1 MQKIRLNIQRF
12 ASGTISQTS
21 ATSNKASVR
30 IIWESSIISG
40 ENASNVT
47 ATVQILRAT
56 SGTTSCTFQGNI
68 GIDGTSG
75 SVKQYRSDWTT
86 TWKTVGTFTKRV
98 EHNANG
104 TKSITIDTTIA
115 TADSS
120 TSLSGTYKASG
131 TVVLDSIDRNSI
143 LNPISNF
150 KLSDTL
156 NISIEKYLENAN
168 DNLIV
173 SVNGTQ
179 IKEITGI
186 TNGYQLSFTQSEQNA
201 IKALMTSP
209 QIALTFTLNT
219 IYNQENIGNSIQSA
233 IVTSLDQPIYR
244 NIVKKSNG
252 HYQVAINGIVDE
264 DDSYPLQVYS
274 DAGAKILGDTG
285 WQDFLWENSSFMV
298 TPYYSANQWR
308 VINGVLYI
316 NIGVGQETTINSS
329 AESEVARIPITGNT
343 TFDSSDSRIWIAAVG
358 GGGAIAGFIV
368 IQNQDYIS
376 IYLKPHTSSN
386 AYAARWYASMI
397 VIPLDDTAQI
407 NLSQLEVNE

>member
-12 ASGTISQTS
+12 ANGTISQTS

-30 IIWESSIISG
+30 IIWESSIIPG

-47 ATVQILRAT
+47 ATAQILRAT

-186 TNGYQLSFTQSEQNA
+186 TNGYQLSFTQSEKDAIQN
-201 IKALMTSP
+201 LMTSP
-209 QIALTFTLNT
+209 QIKLTFILTT
-219 IYNQENIGNSIQSA
+219 INSGTTIGSSTQKAMVS
-233 IVTSLDQPIYR
+233 SLSKPIYR
-244 NIVKKSNG
+244 NIIKKQNG
-252 HYQVAINGIVDE
+252 HYQVAINGVVNTLFPGAVQRYN
-264 DDSYPLQVYS
+264 DDGSIAS
-274 DAGAKILGDTG
+274 D
-285 WQDFLWENSSFMV
+285 
-298 TPYYSANQWR
+298 
-308 VINGVLYI
+308 
-316 NIGVGQETTINSS
+316 
-329 AESEVARIPITGNT
+329 
-343 TFDSSDSRIWIAAVG
+343 
-358 GGGAIAGFIV
+358 
-368 IQNQDYIS
+368 
-376 IYLKPHTSSN
+376 
-386 AYAARWYASMI
+386 
-397 VIPLDDTAQI
+397 
-407 NLSQLEVNE
+407 

>member
-47 ATVQILRAT
+47 ATAQILRAT

-115 TADSS
+115 TADSF

-131 TVVLDSIDRNSI
+131 TVSLDSIDRNSI

-150 KLSDTL
+150 KLSDTI
-156 NISIEKYLENAN
+156 NISIEKYLGNAN

-186 TNGYQLSFTQSEQNA
+186 TNGYQLSFTQVEQEA

-233 IVTSLDQPIYR
+233 IVTSLDQPVYR

-252 HYQVAINGIVDE
+252 HYQVAINGVVDE
-264 DDSYPLQVYS
+264 EIDSPLQVYS
-274 DAGAKILGDTG
+274 DDGAMIFGDTG
-285 WQDFLWENSSFMV
+285 WKDFLWKNNSFMV
-298 TPYYSANQWR
+298 DPYYATNQWR
-308 VINGVLYI
+308 VINGILYV
-316 NIGVGQETTINSS
+316 NIGVGQSSTINSNT
-329 AESEVARIPITGNT
+329 ETEIARIPITGNT
-343 TFDSSDSRIWIAAVG
+343 TFNSNDTRMWVAAVG
-358 GGGAIAGFIV
+358 EGGAIAGFIM

-376 IYLKPHTSSN
+376 IHLKPHTSSN
-386 AYAARWYASMI
+386 AYAGRWYAGMF
-397 VIPLDDTAQI
+397 VVPLDDTAQI
-407 NLSQLEVNE
+407 NISQLEVNE